1 MLSLDE
7 IGWDE
12 HWRRCWDALGDTLS
26 VPARVAAVHREGY
39 AVWTADG
46 ERAAELSGRLRH
58 RATDEA
64 DLPAVGDWVAVRLAD
79 GEGPALVQA
88 VLPRRARVARKVAG
102 EATSEQV
109 VAANVDVVLI
119 VAGLD
124 GDYNPRR
131 LERALVLAWDGG
143 AQPVV
148 VLNKAD
154 LVREDALAG
163 LVRAT
168 EDVAPGVTVVPVSAA
183 TGAGLEALDAWLP
196 AGRTA
201 ALIGSSG
208 VGKSTL
214 VNRLLGEDRQKTRPV
229 RAHDARGRHTTTSRE
244 LLRLPS
250 GALLVDTPGLRELQ
264 LWAAPDALGGTFAD
278 VDALAGSC
286 RFADCGHAG
295 EPGCAV
301 AAAAEAGTLGQG
313 RLLSYRKLQKELR
326 HLALRQDERGRREEK
341 QRWRSIHKL
350 ARKHR
355 PRE

>member
-1 MLSLDE
+1 MTCLDE

-12 HWRRCWDALGDTLS
+12 HWQRCWDARDEAS
-26 VPARVAAVHREGY
+26 AVPARVASVYRDGC
-39 AVWTADG
+39 AVWTSDG
-46 ERAAELSGRLRH
+46 ERAAALSGRLRH
-58 RATDEA
+58 RAGGEA
-64 DLPAVGDWVAVRLAD
+64 DLPAVGDWVAVRLSE

-88 VLPRRARVARKVAG
+88 VLPRRSRVARKVAG
-102 EATSEQV
+102 AVTSVQV

-119 VAGLD
+119 VGGLD

-154 LVREDALAG
+154 LLRDDALVG
-163 LVRAT
+163 VVQAT
-168 EDVAPGVTVVPVSAA
+168 EDIAPGVAVIPVSAV
-183 TGAGLEALDAWLP
+183 TGAGLEALEPWLP

-214 VNRLLGEDRQKTRPV
+214 VNRLLGEDRQPTRAV
-229 RAHDARGRHTTTSRE
+229 RAHDWRGRHTTTRRE
-244 LLRLPS
+244 LLRLPC

-264 LWAAPDALGGTFAD
+264 LWAAPDALGGAF
-278 VDALAGSC
+278 VDLEALARSC
-286 RFADCGHAG
+286 RFTDCRHAG

-301 AAAAEAGTLGQG
+301 LAAAEAGTLAAE
-313 RLLSYRKLQKELR
+313 RLESYRKLQRELR
-326 HLALRQDERGRREEK
+326 HLALRQDDLGRREEK
-341 QRWRSIHKL
+341 QRWRAIHKA

>member
-1 MLSLDE
+1 MVSLDE
-7 IGWDE
+7 IGWDA
-12 HWRRCWDALGDTLS
+12 HWQRCWEALDAAS
-26 VPARVAAVHREGY
+26 AVPARVASMHREGY
-39 AVWTADG
+39 AVWTSEG
-46 ERAAELSGRLRH
+46 EREAELSGRLRH
-58 RATDEA
+58 RATGEA
-64 DLPAVGDWVAVRLAD
+64 DLPAVGDWVAVRLSE

-88 VLPRRARVARKVAG
+88 VLPRRSRVARKVAG
-102 EATSEQV
+102 AVTSEQV
-109 VAANVDVVLI
+109 VAANVDVVLV

-131 LERALVLAWDGG
+131 LERALVLAWEGG

-154 LVREDALAG
+154 LVGDDALAD
-163 LVRAT
+163 LVQAT
-168 EDVAPGVTVVPVSAA
+168 EDIAPGVAVVPVSAA
-183 TGAGLEALDAWLP
+183 TGAGLDALQRWLS

-214 VNRLLGEDRQKTRPV
+214 VNRLLGEERQKTSAV
-229 RAHDARGRHTTTSRE
+229 RAHDARGRHTTTRRE

-264 LWAAPDALGGTFAD
+264 LWAAPDALGGTFVD
-278 VDALAGSC
+278 VETLAESC
-286 RFADCGHAG
+286 RYTDCRHAG

-301 AAAAEAGTLGQG
+301 LAAAEAGTLAAG
-313 RLLSYRKLQKELR
+313 RLESYRKLQRELR
-326 HLALRQDERGRREEK
+326 HLALRQDDLGRREEK
-341 QRWRSIHKL
+341 QRWRAIHKA